1 MDEDLFIKTRDHTE
15 QRLQD
20 LQEQTDKQ
28 RNHSFTLE
36 NFMEKYVPMRIQSQ
50 ISETLNSCLDRKGMK
65 FLALYE
71 KQKFEDL
78 HNMILE
84 DEGHPGLV

>member
-1 MDEDLFIKTRDHTE
+1 
-15 QRLQD
+15 
-20 LQEQTDKQ
+20 
-28 RNHSFTLE
+28 
-36 NFMEKYVPMRIQSQ
+36 MEKYVPMRIQSQ